1 MDCANYRNG
10 IVNAFDV
17 IVVGQ
22 GLAGL
27 ATAMDAA
34 ARGLRVGTFEAEF
47 FGGLVANRVVLD
59 FFPAAEGMTGMD
71 YAAQL
76 AAANAQ
82 AGVVGHQKAVTAIRS
97 DPTGFLVECEGG
109 DHYQSRAVVMAS
121 GARLKKLSV
130 PGEQE
135 LEGRGVSHCADCDG
149 PLFHGQTVVVAG
161 GGDSAFQSAVIL
173 ARDCKDVWVVF
184 DKAEATAHPDLQAAV
199 RSAGNVH
206 TLASST
212 VTEIVGTDVVTA
224 VKVTGPDGARTI
236 AAEGIFVY
244 VGLEPNTAL
253 VPLDAV
259 RNADGFLAT
268 DATLETTAPGL
279 WAVGQVRSQFP
290 GLLVDAL
297 QDARQVAEVLAK
309 RLQ

>member
-1 MDCANYRNG
+1 MNE
-10 IVNAFDV
+10 FDV

-27 ATAMDAA
+27 ATAKDVAA
-34 ARGLRVGTFEAEF
+34 QGLRVGTFEAEF

-59 FFPAAEGMTGMD
+59 FFPPAEGMSGMD

-76 AAANAQ
+76 AATNAQ
-82 AGVVGHQKAVTAIRS
+82 AGVVGHQKAVAAIHS
-97 DPTGFLVECEGG
+97 DPAGFLVECEGG
-109 DHYQSRAVVMAS
+109 DRYQSRAVVMAS
-121 GARLKKLSV
+121 GARLKKLAV
-130 PGEQE
+130 RGEQE

-173 ARDCKDVWVVF
+173 ARDCKDVWLVF
-184 DKAEATAHPDLQAAV
+184 DKAQATAHPDLQAAI
-199 RSAGNVH
+199 RSAANVH
-206 TLASST
+206 TLASSN
-212 VTEIVGTDVVTA
+212 VTKIVGTDAVTA
-224 VKVTGPDGARTI
+224 VEVAGPEGARTL
-236 AAEGIFVY
+236 AVEGIFVY

-253 VPLDAV
+253 APLNAA

-268 DATLETTAPGL
+268 DKNLETTTPGL
-279 WAVGQVRSQFP
+279 WAVGQVRAQFP
-290 GLLVDAL
+290 GLLMDAL
-297 QDARQVAEVLAK
+297 QDARHVAEVLAQ

>member
-1 MDCANYRNG
+1 
-10 IVNAFDV
+10 VNEFDV

-27 ATAMDAA
+27 ATAKDAA
-34 ARGLRVGTFEAEF
+34 ARGLRVGAFESEF
-47 FGGLVANRVVLD
+47 FGGLVANRVALD
-59 FFPAAEGMTGMD
+59 FFPPAQGMTGMD

-76 AAANAQ
+76 AATNAQ
-82 AGVVGHQKAVTAIRS
+82 AGVVGHQKAVTAIHRQ
-97 DPTGFLVECEGG
+97 PAGFQVECEGG
-109 DHYQSRAVVMAS
+109 HRYQSRAVVMAS
-121 GARLKKLSV
+121 GARLKRLGV
-130 PGEQE
+130 PGEHE

-173 ARDCKDVWVVF
+173 ARDCKEVWVVF
-184 DKAEATAHPDLQAAV
+184 DKAQATAHPDLQAAV

-212 VTEIVGTDVVTA
+212 VTQIVGADVVTA
-224 VKVTGPDGARTI
+224 VTVKGAEGDRNI
-236 AAEGIFVY
+236 AAHGVFVF
-244 VGLEPNTAL
+244 VGLEPNTGL
-253 VPLDAV
+253 VPPDAA

-268 DATLETTAPGL
+268 DANLETTVSGL
-279 WAVGQVRSQFP
+279 WAVGQVRARFP
-290 GLLVDAL
+290 GLLLDAL
-297 QDARQVAEVLAK
+297 QDARQVSEVLAE